1 EDETI
6 THCPRRRDVATMT
19 TQSASGGVLP
29 IAISILALADG
40 LVHLSLDVILF
51 RGRFF
56 GSPFGAGSPTGTR
69 PPGPPPRGPGVPLF
83 EPPLPLN
90 ELFLLNFVGYVIL
103 VLLFWIAPRWLG
115 RSRWLLDAALMVYVV
130 VVFLAWWSFGR
141 PNPMGLGYLSKSI
154 EILLF
159 IALAVHARIVL
170 ERSQTAALAS

>member
-1 EDETI
+1 
-6 THCPRRRDVATMT
+6 VATMT
-19 TQSASGGVLP
+19 ARSASGGFLP

-40 LVHLSLDVILF
+40 LVHLSLDVVLF

-56 GSPFGAGSPTGTR
+56 GSPFGAGPPGGAR
-69 PPGPPPRGPGVPLF
+69 PPGPPPGGPGGPRIQ
-83 EPPLPLN
+83 PPLPLN

-130 VVFLAWWSFGR
+130 VVFLCWWIFGR

-159 IALAVHARIVL
+159 IALAVHARIVIGGR
-170 ERSQTAALAS
+170 ETAAVAT